1 MRIHTDRITELD
13 IHVATNAAGMRD
25 VFADVTQR
33 GSRSRERSFDVKL
46 TGNST
51 RKTNPGWA
59 NGEREQAATWD
70 EWGMFIHALYQIDPE
85 AVIGQYADFEVFQTS
100 TGHRFDSLT
109 APYSHGE
116 GGHRW
121 IVSTPGVQECVSC
134 DATFRYDYVRTARL
148 ASKVSA

>member
-1 MRIHTDRITELD
+1 MRIHTDLITERD
-13 IHVATNAAGMRD
+13 IHVATNAAGMRN

-70 EWGMFIHALYQIDPE
+70 EWGMFIHALYEIDPE
-85 AVIGQYADFEVFQTS
+85 AVIDMRIRIYRNMDKVRARVERLWAYLKDHT
-100 TGHRFDSLT
+100 DAAPT
-109 APYSHGE
+109 A
-116 GGHRW
+116 
-121 IVSTPGVQECVSC
+121 
-134 DATFRYDYVRTARL
+134 
-148 ASKVSA
+148 